1 MVIVKKFRVCCLDE
15 LADPGSRAFTLSFD
29 DTEIEGF
36 MVRRGDCVTAFI
48 NSCPHTGASLNW
60 SPHQFLDMDGEFIQC
75 SLHGALFRPNDGLC
89 VRGPCVGQSL
99 ESLQVS
105 LKDGIIWVSF
115 D

>member
-1 MVIVKKFRVCCLDE
+1 MSENKFYLCDLDE
-15 LADPGSRAFTLSFD
+15 LTDPGSMAFSLSLQES
-29 DTEIEGF
+29 EIEGF
-36 MVRRGDCVTAFI
+36 IVRLNDHLSAFI

-60 SPHQFLDMDGEFIQC
+60 NPHQFLDVDGEFIQC

-99 ESLQVS
+99 QALPVTLEH
-105 LKDGIIWVSF
+105 GAIWLYC

>member
-1 MVIVKKFRVCCLDE
+1 MSENKFYLCDLDD
-15 LADPGSRAFTLSFD
+15 LTDPGSRAFSLSLQD
-29 DTEIEGF
+29 SEIEGF
-36 MVRRGDCVTAFI
+36 VVRHNEHLSAFI

-60 SPHQFLDMDGEFIQC
+60 HPHQFLDVDGEFIQC

-99 ESLQVS
+99 QALQVT
-105 LKDGIIWVSF
+105 LVNGAIWLNC